1 VPDEA
6 SESHGHRFWT
16 VAFAGEPVADDA
28 TANRIERRTY
38 EVTGCRGAWVID
50 RAAVERLV

>member
-1 VPDEA
+1 MQRLLE
-6 SESHGHRFWT
+6 GIGG
-16 VAFAGEPVADDA
+16 GEHIAMVEFISADDA